1 MRMKAGISVNS
12 LVEFLK
18 SFGLSRLAAIIG
30 VTAGV
35 AIGLILIM
43 LRIGQPQYS
52 VLYADLD
59 YGNAQSVINQ
69 LELDGVDYKMRE
81 SGNRV
86 AILVPR
92 DRVSPLRVSYTGN
105 GFSGSNGVGYE
116 IFDGQQA
123 LGTSNFQQN
132 IKRLRALE
140 GELVRT
146 ITSISGVRSAR
157 VHLVLPERTLF
168 SHDQANASA
177 SIMIEAGLNLDHG
190 TVRAITN
197 LAASAVPELVPEQ
210 VTVLD
215 ANGNLLASA
224 RNGNTDNMSDDAMGD
239 RMNAA
244 QTRLQHMVS
253 DLVGS
258 IVGPENVRT
267 QLTADFDF
275 SRFTE
280 TSEIVDPDSQVVL
293 SSTIIEEDANDQN
306 PSRSRG
312 VSVANGLPGDENSQN
327 DGFAATSSNRRTEEI
342 TNYELTKTVR
352 NAVRDEGLIVN
363 RLSVAV
369 AINAVDSNGDVIT
382 RSPEELQNIEALV
395 KSAIGFDDSRGDQV
409 QIANIAF
416 SPSTAPTNLLPAT
429 QTPSSLLS
437 QVNLLR
443 FAEIAALLLIAAAL
457 VFFVLR
463 PLFLSPVS
471 TNERP
476 GRDSGAI
483 ASLQNKPALAAD
495 EQSSPSQNVAGH
507 IPQDHSQ
514 GRLEQDINIAQIEG
528 QVKASSVNQIQQ
540 IVKGHTDESALILKR
555 WIREAL

>member
-369 AINAVDSNGDVIT
+369 AITAVDSNGDVIT

-483 ASLQNKPALAAD
+483 ASL
-495 EQSSPSQNVAGH
+495 H
-507 IPQDHSQ
+507 C
-514 GRLEQDINIAQIEG
+514 
-528 QVKASSVNQIQQ
+528 
-540 IVKGHTDESALILKR
+540 
-555 WIREAL
+555 